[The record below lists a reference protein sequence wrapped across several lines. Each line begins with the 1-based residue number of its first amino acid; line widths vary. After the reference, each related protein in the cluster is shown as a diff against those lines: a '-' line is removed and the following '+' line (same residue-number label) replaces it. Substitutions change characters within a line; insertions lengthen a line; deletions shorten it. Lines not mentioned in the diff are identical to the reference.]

1 MKGPNSVLYG
11 RGNGGGVIN
20 MVSKYANFQPN
31 RAVGIAYG
39 SWANRSINADIN
51 QVINDNVAI
60 RFNAE
65 YGKADSFR

>member
-1 MKGPNSVLYG
+1 MLYG